1 MGRTTLKWEDVIQFE
16 EVEGYGKE
24 VWKHDNQ
31 YYIVNIEGG
40 MMEDRVV
47 YELPDELFALLE
59 NGERTLHEI
68 SWKIKN
74 DCWPPTEEERRESR
88 RKFISKYPSS
98 LIDVPENRKLFSR
111 EELERLIPLAEKV
124 WIESKGKLPW
134 NYVSPLEKENNS
146 RK

>member
-16 EVEGYGKE
+16 EVKGYGQHIWRDGDKL
-24 VWKHDNQ
+24 
-31 YYIVNIEGG
+31 YYVTEEGG
-40 MMEDRVV
+40 IAPQRVV
-47 YELPDELFALLE
+47 YELPDGLFNLLE

-74 DCWPPTEEERRESR
+74 DCWAPTEEERRESR
-88 RKFISKYPSS
+88 RKFISKYPAS

-134 NYVSPLEKENNS
+134 NYVSPLEKGE
-146 RK
+146 

>member
-1 MGRTTLKWEDVIQFE
+1 MKPTKLEWEDVIQFE
-16 EVEGYGKE
+16 EVKGYGQQIWRDGNKL
-24 VWKHDNQ
+24 
-31 YYIVNIEGG
+31 YYVTEEGG
-40 MMEDRVV
+40 IAPQRVV
-47 YELPDELFALLE
+47 YELSDELFTLLE

-88 RKFISKYPSS
+88 RKFISKYPAS

-124 WIESKGKLPW
+124 WIESEGKLPKR
-134 NYVSPLEKENNS
+134 YVSPIEKGE
-146 RK
+146 

>member
-1 MGRTTLKWEDVIQFE
+1 MERSQLKWEDVIQFE

-31 YYIVNIEGG
+31 YYIVNIECG

-47 YELPDELFALLE
+47 YELSDELFALLE

-74 DCWPPTEEERRESR
+74 DCWQPTEEERRESR
-88 RKFISKYPSS
+88 RKFISKYPAS

-124 WIESKGKLPW
+124 
-134 NYVSPLEKENNS
+134 
-146 RK
+146 

>member
-1 MGRTTLKWEDVIQFE
+1 MERSQLKWEDVIQFE

-47 YELPDELFALLE
+47 YELPDVSY
-59 NGERTLHEI
+59 RVQ
-68 SWKIKN
+68 N
-74 DCWPPTEEERRESR
+74 DCWPPTEEEKLVSQRN
-88 RKFISKYPSS
+88 FIRKYPTS
-98 LIDVPENRKLFSR
+98 LIDFPENRELFSQ
-111 EELERLIPLAEKV
+111 EELEELIPIAEKI

-134 NYVSPLEKENNS
+134 NYVSPLEKGE
-146 RK
+146 

>member
-59 NGERTLHEI
+59 NGERTLLEI

-74 DCWPPTEEERRESR
+74 DCWPPTEEEKLISQRN
-88 RKFISKYPSS
+88 FIRKYPTS
-98 LIDVPENRKLFSR
+98 LIDFPENRKLFSQ
-111 EELERLIPLAEKV
+111 EELEELIPIAEKIR
-124 WIESKGKLPW
+124 IESKGNLPW
-134 NYVSPLEKENNS
+134 NYVSPIEKGE
-146 RK
+146 

>member
-1 MGRTTLKWEDVIQFE
+1 MERSQLKWEDVIQFE

-24 VWKHDNQ
+24 IWKHNNQ

-40 MMEDRVV
+40 MMDDRVV

-59 NGERTLHEI
+59 SGERTLREVSYRVKH
-68 SWKIKN
+68 
-74 DCWPPTEEERRESR
+74 DFWPPTEEERKESR
-88 RKFISKYPSS
+88 RKFISKYPAS

-124 WIESKGKLPW
+124 WIESEGKLPKG
-134 NYVSPLEKENNS
+134 YVSPLEKGE
-146 RK
+146 

>member
-1 MGRTTLKWEDVIQFE
+1 MKPIKLEWEDVIQFE

-24 VWKHDNQ
+24 VWKHNNQ

-59 NGERTLHEI
+59 SGERTLEDV
-68 SWKIKN
+68 SYRVQN

-88 RKFISKYPSS
+88 RKFISKYPAS

-124 WIESKGKLPW
+124 WIESEGRLPW
-134 NYVSPLEKENNS
+134 NYVSPLEKGE
-146 RK
+146 

>member
-1 MGRTTLKWEDVIQFE
+1 MGRTTLKWEDIIQFE

-24 VWKHDNQ
+24 VWKHNNQ

-47 YELPDELFALLE
+47 YELSDELFSLLE
-59 NGERTLHEI
+59 SGARTLREV
-68 SWKIKN
+68 SWKVQN
-74 DCWPPTEEERRESR
+74 DSWPPTEEERRESR
-88 RKFISKYPSS
+88 RKFISKYPAS

-124 WIESKGKLPW
+124 WIESEGRLPKG
-134 NYVSPLEKENNS
+134 YVSPLEKGE
-146 RK
+146 